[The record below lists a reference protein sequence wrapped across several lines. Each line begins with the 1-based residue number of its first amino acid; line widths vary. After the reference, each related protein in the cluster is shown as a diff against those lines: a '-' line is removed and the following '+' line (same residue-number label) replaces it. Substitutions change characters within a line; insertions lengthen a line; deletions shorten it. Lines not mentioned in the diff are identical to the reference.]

1 MAYHLWYKKDVRKMQ
16 IVVVECEVC
25 EKQFETRDNST
36 YFEETLCPPC
46 YNEWPVIID
55 CDFENKI

>member
-1 MAYHLWYKKDVRKMQ
+1 MQ